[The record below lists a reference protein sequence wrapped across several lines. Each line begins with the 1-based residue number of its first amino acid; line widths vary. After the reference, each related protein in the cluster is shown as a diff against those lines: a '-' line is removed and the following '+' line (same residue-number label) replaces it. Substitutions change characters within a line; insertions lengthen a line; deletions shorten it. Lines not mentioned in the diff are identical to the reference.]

1 MNLTTREAQALALTD
16 QVREELEEA
25 GDDEHPFIYAE
36 QGPNRY
42 QSVTWFFPDD
52 DGVRVQED
60 LDLGE
65 VTVFYFDVD
74 GKEQELTSGPVFDW
88 AVNQYENA

>member
-16 QVREELEEA
+16 QVREELEEV